1 MADEKDNS
9 PDPWAGIDGDDS
21 EPVEGVSFSF
31 DSLSGIGSGEGVG
44 EPTAPTA
51 DAADGGLGESD
62 DASFSG
68 ADLVEEW
75 LEEPSPESPAHDEAP
90 LAVFPPLSLSAT
102 DGDSIES
109 QPVDD
114 NLLAWNPSHVAEETP
129 STIES
134 SAIQIGTGLSGI
146 DSPDEM
152 GSMDEWADTAV
163 DSVVDASLAH
173 GTEETDADHDNAS
186 DSHGFGVVGAV
197 AEAEEFSFGSDAFG
211 DDSQGIP
218 VTTEFGED
226 APDGFFGDTQEEAL
240 EGAVVAGVGAV
251 TKSAG
256 KKKPVSVQHSP
267 QKKQSGI
274 GQMIGVVFGG
284 LMALPITY
292 AILVWGFQ
300 KDPFKLTKMLPQ
312 EVAFVLPAKFQ
323 PGYKK
328 PSALSGSGLPEAS
341 PLDALGVT
349 DPTLEGEAPEEPSS
363 QDDLPIE
370 PGIDA
375 SAVEDDAALA
385 ALKSEDPKTTFGGT
399 HDDVGRDTPVAAV
412 QSPEPLD
419 MSGLEAAVDK
429 ASVAY
434 EELIAIDDPTD
445 VEQKNKLLKGWYK
458 NLARVAEEWVML
470 ETVAADS
477 GRPLEG
483 VPQPVVV
490 VYEKI
495 AANASA
501 REDLARLG
509 SMWVK
514 TKKRPLDGAVFT
526 ATFDATRKVG
536 PYWSTSVTL
545 PGTEPRGISL
555 ISRAEPAA
563 AAGDEVVITG
573 VLFDGDTVWATD
585 CRRLEKS
592 APVEDLF

>member
-1 MADEKDNS
+1 MADDKDNS
-9 PDPWAGIDGDDS
+9 PDPWAGIGGDDN

-31 DSLSGIGSGEGVG
+31 DSLSGIGSGE
-44 EPTAPTA
+44 PHAPTKDSVEA
-51 DAADGGLGESD
+51 GLGESD

-68 ADLVEEW
+68 ADVLDDW
-75 LEEPSPESPAHDEAP
+75 LEEPAPEAPAHADAP
-90 LAVFPPLSLSAT
+90 LAVFPPSALSAT

-109 QPVDD
+109 
-114 NLLAWNPSHVAEETP
+114 

-146 DSPDEM
+146 DPPDAM
-152 GSMDEWADTAV
+152 GLMDEWTDTAV
-163 DSVVDASLAH
+163 DSVVDASRAH
-173 GTEETDADHDNAS
+173 GNEETDTDHDNAS
-186 DSHGFGVVGAV
+186 DSHAFGAV
-197 AEAEEFSFGSDAFG
+197 DEAEEFSFGSDAFS

-218 VTTEFGED
+218 TTTESGED
-226 APDGFFGDTQEEAL
+226 APDGFFSDTGDIGDIQDEAVGEVL
-240 EGAVVAGVGAV
+240 AAGVGAV
-251 TKSAG
+251 TTPSG
-256 KKKPVSVQHSP
+256 KTKPVSMRPSK
-267 QKKQSGI
+267 QKKQGGI
-274 GQMIGVVFGG
+274 GQMIGVVLGG

-328 PSALSGSGLPEAS
+328 PVALNGLGLSEAS
-341 PLDALGVT
+341 PLDALVVT
-349 DPTLEGEAPEEPSS
+349 DPSSEGEAPDEALGEPMEETPSQNES
-363 QDDLPIE
+363 PVE
-370 PGIDA
+370 SGADA
-375 SAVEDDAALA
+375 LVVEDDAALA
-385 ALKSEDPKTTFGGT
+385 ALRSEDSLGG
-399 HDDVGRDTPVAAV
+399 VGRDTPADTV
-412 QSPEPLD
+412 QPPEPLD

-434 EELIAIDDPTD
+434 EELVAIDDPTD
-445 VEQKNKLLKGWYK
+445 VEQKNKLLKNWYK

-470 ETVAADS
+470 EAVAADS
-477 GRPLEG
+477 GRPLER

-509 SMWVK
+509 NRWVN
-514 TKKRPLDGAVFT
+514 TKKRPLDGALLI

-545 PGTEPRGISL
+545 PGTEPRGIAI

-563 AAGDEVVITG
+563 ATGDEVVITG
-573 VLFDGDTVWATD
+573 VLFDGDTVWAAD